1 LGNEPGLKVEQVFR
15 ILDRDKTVI
24 RYNAEWLAGMK
35 LEDLSDKFPH
45 PGVLQ
50 VGKRHF
56 VRLVSK

>member
-1 LGNEPGLKVEQVFR
+1 
-15 ILDRDKTVI
+15 LDRDKTVI